1 MALTFLPRPAAEQ
14 SKSRDCTHQGDTQL
28 PFQLHFG
35 NMLIPLNTVV
45 ARRAAAVVLG
55 VERRQ
60 ACREAGVHRCLTNV
74 AAFWQVRLQRLQTQ
88 WGAGGGCVT
97 GARSDTCLQN
107 LGTAAVRTSS

>member
-35 NMLIPLNTVV
+35 NVLIPLNTVA

-60 ACREAGVHRCLTNV
+60 AFT
-74 AAFWQVRLQRLQTQ
+74 AALQTWLLFGKSGFSACRHNGMQ
-88 WGAGGGCVT
+88 EEAV
-97 GARSDTCLQN
+97 LQEPGQTPACKI
-107 LGTAAVRTSS
+107 LAQLQSAPVAEA